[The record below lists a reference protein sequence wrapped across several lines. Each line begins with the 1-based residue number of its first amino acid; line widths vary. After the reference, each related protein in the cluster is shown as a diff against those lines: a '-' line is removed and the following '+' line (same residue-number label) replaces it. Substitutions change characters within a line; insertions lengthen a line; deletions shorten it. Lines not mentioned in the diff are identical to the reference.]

1 MSTEKIYD
9 LIGIGVGPFN
19 LSLAAH
25 SSQVNKLDSLFLE
38 QKPSFE
44 WHRELIFQDSY
55 MQTSFLKD
63 LVTGS
68 DPTNPYTFL
77 NYLVKNGLFYS
88 FMNTG
93 RKSITRKEFEVYC
106 RWVADSLGDNIAFG
120 NKVKNITQKNN
131 LFIIETNKA
140 VFTAKNICLGTGLI
154 PSVPKCAREFIG
166 KDVFHAKSKEL
177 ASVNL
182 EGKNLVVVGGG
193 QTGVEVFKNA
203 LNEKWG
209 RPNSIK
215 LITTRA
221 NLEPLESSP
230 FTDEYFTPG
239 YVKQFFSLKNE
250 KKESIV
256 NYQLLASDG
265 NTPEY
270 LEELYNELYLVK
282 NIHKDERK
290 IEILPYRWLDKVEK
304 SGESYNLTY
313 RNDFRDKLESDNADV
328 VILATGFQKSTPPIL
343 DLLEEHIPLCEKGRF
358 IFNKDYSL
366 KWDGEKTNKIFAFNF
381 SRYGHGISEPQLS
394 LMAWRSANV
403 INALCEEE
411 IFPTTSFKP
420 NFIDYGEE

>member
-25 SSQVNKLDSLFLE
+25 ASQVDKIDSLFLE

-93 RKSITRKEFEVYC
+93 RRSITRKEFEVYC
-106 RWVADSLGDNIAFG
+106 RWVAESLGDKIAFG
-120 NKVKNITQKNN
+120 NNVKNITQKNN

-154 PSVPKCAREFIG
+154 PSVPKCARDYIG
-166 KDVFHAKSKEL
+166 ENVFHAKSKQL
-177 ASVNL
+177 AKVNL
-182 EGKNLVVVGGG
+182 EGKKLVVVGGG

-203 LNEKWG
+203 LDEKWG
-209 RPNSIK
+209 KPSAIK

-239 YVKQFFSLKNE
+239 YVKQFFSLKNQ
-250 KKESIV
+250 KKEDIV

-270 LEELYNELYLVK
+270 LEELYNELYLIK
-282 NIHKDERK
+282 NIHKDERD
-290 IEILPYRWLDKVEK
+290 ISILPYRWLDKVDQVD
-304 SGESYNLTY
+304 SSYNLTY
-313 RNDFRDKLESDNADV
+313 RNEFRDRLEQDNADV
-328 VILATGFQKSTPPIL
+328 IILATGFQKSTPPIL
-343 DLLEEHIPLCEKGRF
+343 DLLEEQIPLCDKGRF

-366 KWDGEKTNKIFAFNF
+366 KWDGESTNKIFAFNF

-403 INALCEEE
+403 INSLCKENVY
-411 IFPTTSFKP
+411 PTDSFEP

>member
-1 MSTEKIYD
+1 MSSDKVYD

-25 SSQVNKLDSLFLE
+25 SSQVEKLDSLFLE

-44 WHRELIFQDSY
+44 WHRELIFEDSY

-106 RWVADSLGDNIAFG
+106 RWVAESLGDRITFG

-140 VFTAKNICLGTGLI
+140 TFVAKNICLGTGLI
-154 PSVPKCAREFIG
+154 PSVPKCARDFIG
-166 KDVFHAKSKEL
+166 SNVFHAKSKEL
-177 ASVNL
+177 ANVNL

-193 QTGVEVFKNA
+193 QTGVEVFRNA

-209 RPNSIK
+209 KPNSIK
-215 LITTRA
+215 LLTTRA

-239 YVKQFFSLKNE
+239 YVKQFFSLQNE

-270 LEELYNELYLVK
+270 LEELYNELYLIK
-282 NIHKDERK
+282 NIHKDERSIK
-290 IEILPYRWLDKVEK
+290 ILPYRWLDKIEK
-304 SGESYNLTY
+304 SKESYNLTY
-313 RNDFRDKLESDNADV
+313 KNDFRDRIEKDEADII
-328 VILATGFQKSTPPIL
+328 ILATGFQKSTPPIL
-343 DLLEEHIPLCEKGRF
+343 K
-358 IFNKDYSL
+358 
-366 KWDGEKTNKIFAFNF
+366 
-381 SRYGHGISEPQLS
+381 
-394 LMAWRSANV
+394 
-403 INALCEEE
+403 
-411 IFPTTSFKP
+411 
-420 NFIDYGEE
+420 NFISKGFFFLYILFFARL